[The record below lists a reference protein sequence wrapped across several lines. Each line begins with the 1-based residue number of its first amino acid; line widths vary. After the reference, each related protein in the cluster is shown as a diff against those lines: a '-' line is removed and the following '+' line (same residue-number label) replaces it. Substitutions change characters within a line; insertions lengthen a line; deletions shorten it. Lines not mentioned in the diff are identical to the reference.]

1 MRTPDPFGPEPP
13 EVALAELAGWI
24 LHEDAELLVIDKPGW
39 LVCHPSK
46 HGPRS
51 SLVGACREW
60 TGLERLHLVSRLD
73 RETSGLVLLA
83 KTATMASR
91 LQTAMQQ
98 RRVEKV
104 YLAVLEGRLAA
115 PVEVDAALG
124 PDPDSAVRARVAVTD
139 APGSQAAFTRF
150 EPVEPSEAKA
160 SARVEVGAEG
170 DRPASIAEPPRIGL
184 LDDSADPRAHAGLRG
199 FTLARV
205 LPRTGRKHQIRA
217 HAAHIGHA
225 VAGDKI
231 YGPDETLFLEF
242 IERGWTE
249 RMARR
254 LPIQRQALHLA
265 RLRFHLGAGE
275 ASLRFEAP
283 LPNEMR
289 RLIADRAPRR
299 PGAPSRDA

>member
-1 MRTPDPFGPEPP
+1 MRRPDPFGPEPP
-13 EVALAELAGWI
+13 EVALDELAGWI
-24 LHEDAELLVIDKPGW
+24 LHEDAELLVVDKPGW

-46 HGPRS
+46 RGPRS

-73 RETSGLVLLA
+73 RETSGLVVLA
-83 KTATMASR
+83 KTPAMASR
-91 LQTAMQQ
+91 LQTAVQQ

-104 YLAVLEGRLAA
+104 YLAVLEGRLAS

-124 PDPDSAVRARVAVTD
+124 PDPKSAVRARVAVSD
-139 APGSQAAFTRF
+139 AAGSKAAFTRF
-150 EPVEPSEAKA
+150 EPIGVAVSA
-160 SARVEVGAEG
+160 SVEVGVEG
-170 DRPASIAEPPRIGL
+170 DRPASIADPPL
-184 LDDSADPRAHAGLRG
+184 MASLDDPADGRAHAGSRG

-242 IERGWTE
+242 IEQGWTE
-249 RMARR
+249 RMARQ

-265 RLRFHLGAGE
+265 RLDFVLEGAST
-275 ASLRFEAP
+275 SLHFEAP
-283 LPNEMR
+283 L
-289 RLIADRAPRR
+289 
-299 PGAPSRDA
+299 SRDMLALLG